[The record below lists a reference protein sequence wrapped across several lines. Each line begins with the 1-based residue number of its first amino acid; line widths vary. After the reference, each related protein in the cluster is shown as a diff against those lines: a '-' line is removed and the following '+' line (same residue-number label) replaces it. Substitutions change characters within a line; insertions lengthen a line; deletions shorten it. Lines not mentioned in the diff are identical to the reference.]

1 MKIFLSGQSSYLDLD
16 WSKCKYN
23 LESFYYFKK
32 EQEQYLKKWDMFML
46 DSGAF
51 TFMGKSKSV
60 DWKEYVKKYSE
71 FITKNNIDL
80 FLELDI
86 DSIVGYKETAKLRDY
101 LEELTGKRCIPVWH
115 KSRGI
120 EEYKRLISDYNYVAI
135 GGIAN
140 KEIKPSEYNFFN
152 KMIEMA
158 HENECKVHGL
168 EFTKTKLLKT
178 YHFDSVDSTTWNRG
192 RFGDLYVYDNGR
204 MIVYNPKKKRLS
216 DGRKANAFCL
226 GEWCKFQKY
235 AETHL

>member
-32 EQEQYLKKWDMFML
+32 EQEQYLKKWEMFML

-51 TFMGKSKSV
+51 TFMRKSKIV

-71 FITKNNIDL
+71 FIIQHNIDL

-86 DSIVGYKETAKLRDY
+86 DAIIGYKETIKLRNY

-120 EEYKRLISDYNYVAI
+120 KEFEKLISDYKYIAI

-140 KEIKPSEYNFFN
+140 GEIKPFEY
-152 KMIEMA
+152 KYLKEMIRMA
-158 HENECKVHGL
+158 HNKKCKVHGL
-168 EFTKTKLLKT
+168 GFTKTRLLKT

-192 RFGDLYVYDNGR
+192 RFGDLYIYKNGK
-204 MIVYNPKKKRLS
+204 MAVYNPKTKRLI
-216 DGRKANAFCL
+216 DGRRANEFCL
-226 GEWCKFQKY
+226 KEWIKFQEY
-235 AETHL
+235 AETNL